1 MGFTGANQ
9 NKMIYTSFSSY
20 YVQSLYC
27 VRFVGDPKRAGCSF
41 PLPTRVSLY
50 YFTNHL
56 FFHISAFLPGLG
68 DNKDMYNLIQEYKAK
83 PFLTVFS
90 LNFIV
95 ELLKL
100 FNQSALPC
108 FSKHCPGTI
117 CIRIHLGC
125 LFKLQ
130 NLYPFLRTTMSGLY
144 RYWGMGRKQKM
155 GEYALMKR
163 S

>member
-9 NKMIYTSFSSY
+9 NKMIYTSLSSY

-27 VRFVGDPKRAGCSF
+27 VRFVGAPERAGCSF

-50 YFTNHL
+50 HFTNHL
-56 FFHISAFLPGLG
+56 FSISQLSYLV
-68 DNKDMYNLIQEYKAK
+68 LEIIRICITLYKNTRLSI
-83 PFLTVFS
+83 PYPVFS

-100 FNQSALPC
+100 FNQSPLPC

-117 CIRIHLGC
+117 CMRIHLGC

-130 NLYPFLRTTMSGLY
+130 NLYPFLRTTVSGLC
-144 RYWGMGRKQKM
+144 RYWGMEAENG
-155 GEYALMKR
+155 
-163 S
+163 